1 MLRISLRGIKLIK
14 ILCIKFET
22 FEILVS
28 KPYRMEAFFLGNWV
42 KSRCNSVIKF
52 MSDFSFGGERSELP
66 LFISGSAQT
75 CAGALLQLISF
86 IEATICRSLP
96 AYQPL
101 YLLIK
106 KGPCISLKHMVAFSS

>member
-1 MLRISLRGIKLIK
+1 M
-14 ILCIKFET
+14 KFET

-28 KPYRMEAFFLGNWV
+28 KLNRMEAFFLGDWV

-52 MSDFSFGGERSELP
+52 MSDFFCGSERSELP
-66 LFISGSAQT
+66 LFSSGSAQT

-101 YLLIK
+101 NLLIK
-106 KGPCISLKHMVAFSS
+106 KDPCILLKHMVTFSS